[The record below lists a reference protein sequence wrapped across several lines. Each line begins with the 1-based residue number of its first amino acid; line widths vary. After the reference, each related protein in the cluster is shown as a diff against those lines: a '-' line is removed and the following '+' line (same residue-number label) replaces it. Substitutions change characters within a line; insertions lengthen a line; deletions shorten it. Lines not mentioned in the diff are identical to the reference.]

1 MTDFSNKKSGFKKV
15 LVANRGEIAL
25 RVIRALKELGIKSVL
40 VVSEADKDSLPAS
53 VADEKICIGP
63 APASDSYLNVSRII
77 SAAIVK
83 KCDAIHPGYGF
94 LAEDHHFAEICASY
108 GITFIGPSSKTIA
121 LAGKKAQIIEVLKK
135 SKIPVVPGSHRVVK
149 DINEAKKISKSIGYP
164 VMIKASAG
172 GGGKGMRLVKNE
184 QELEEAFLT
193 AMHEA
198 QGAFSNPDLYIE
210 KFIESPKH
218 IEIQI
223 AADKFGNI
231 IYFPE
236 RECSIQRK
244 HQKLLEE
251 SPSPKVGDKLRKK
264 LGETAKK
271 IARIIKYE
279 TVGTVEFILSKND
292 FYFIEV
298 NARIQVEHPVTELV
312 SDIDLVKLQILLASG
327 EKLEIKQDEIKIH
340 AHAIECRI
348 NAEDENFMPQA
359 GKTKRFILPRG
370 AGVRVDT
377 ALKPDGEVPP
387 YYDSLIAKVIT
398 AGRSRK
404 SAIERMKIALD
415 EFKIEGIK
423 TNIPLHKKI
432 LENPAFLKG
441 NYNTDFIE
449 KLNPS
454 SPLQKGWM
462 PERPPIQVKKK

>member
-40 VVSEADKDSLPAS
+40 AVSEADKDSLPAQL
-53 VADEKICIGP
+53 ADEKICIGP
-63 APASDSYLNVSRII
+63 APASDSYLNISRII

-94 LAEDHHFAEICASY
+94 LAESNHFAEICASY
-108 GITFIGPSSKTIA
+108 GITFIGPSPKTIA
-121 LAGKKAQIIEVLKK
+121 LAGRKAQIIEVLKK
-135 SKIPVVPGSHRVVK
+135 NKIPVVPGSHRVVK
-149 DINEAKKISKSIGYP
+149 EINEAKKISKEIAYP

-184 QELEEAFLT
+184 QELEEAFHT
-193 AMHEA
+193 AMQEA

-223 AADKFGNI
+223 AADRFGNI

-236 RECSIQRK
+236 RDCSIQRK

-251 SPSPKVGDKLRKK
+251 SPSLKVCEKLRKK

-312 SDIDLVKLQILLASG
+312 SDVDLVKLQVLLASG

-359 GKTKRFILPRG
+359 GKIKHFILPRG

-377 ALKPDGEVPP
+377 ALKPGAVIPP

-404 SAIERMKIALD
+404 SALKRMKIALD
-415 EFKIEGIK
+415 EFKIQGIK

-441 NYNTDFIE
+441 NYNTNFIE
-449 KLNPS
+449 KLN
-454 SPLQKGWM
+454 L
-462 PERPPIQVKKK
+462 R